1 MTRTGSHQVDIV
13 ELSVC
18 QAKGLKSNYEAFYE
32 RKDLMKH
39 VLKKK

>member
-1 MTRTGSHQVDIV
+1 VDIV

-18 QAKGLKSNYEAFYE
+18 QSKGYRKSNYEAFYE
-32 RKDLMKH
+32 WKALMKH